1 VYRFVAYAFPFVLI
15 IIEYGLRFALK
26 TDTSGFVGPTLAS
39 AAAGML
45 VPTLALKTNT
55 SQLTPEFQNELQRI
69 GATIRSPKDER
80 LIAFAVFALMSLI
93 AAWVWTLI
101 LAEGRDTETIA
112 TISRPVFIGLAC
124 YFVGVVIA
132 EVKELV

>member
-1 VYRFVAYAFPFVLI
+1 MYRFVAYAFPFVLI

-45 VPTLALKTNT
+45 VPTLALKPKTNK
-55 SQLTPEFQNELQRI
+55 LTPEFQKELVRA
-69 GATIRSPKDER
+69 GVTARSPKDER
-80 LIAFAVFALMSLI
+80 LIAFAIFALMSLI

-101 LAEGRDTETIA
+101 LAESRDVETIA
-112 TISRPVFIGLAC
+112 TINRPVFIGLAC
-124 YFVGVVIA
+124 YFVGVVLA